1 MQFVIGT
8 ESVSGANCRKPRK
21 LHLVAYAT
29 PFSFLH
35 FAHLVFCA

>member
-8 ESVSGANCRKPRK
+8 ESVSGANCRKQRK
-21 LHLVAYAT
+21 GHVVAYAT

-35 FAHLVFCA
+35 FSQLAFCA